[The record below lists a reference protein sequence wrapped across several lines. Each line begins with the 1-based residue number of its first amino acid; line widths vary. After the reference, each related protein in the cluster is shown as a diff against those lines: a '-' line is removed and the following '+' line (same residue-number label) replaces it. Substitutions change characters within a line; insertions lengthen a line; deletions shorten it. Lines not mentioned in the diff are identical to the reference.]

1 MKFDLLSALDQMRET
16 FGTKGKICIKPEGL
30 GYYTIL
36 SFFSNYKTYNYSFFI
51 TYEAFSD
58 SAINL
63 FELEFKKALKALKLK
78 LGTYND

>member
-36 SFFSNYKTYNYSFFI
+36 SFFSNYKTYNYSFSLHTKHFLI
-51 TYEAFSD
+51 LQLIFL
-58 SAINL
+58 NL
-63 FELEFKKALKALKLK
+63 NLKKH
-78 LGTYND
+78 